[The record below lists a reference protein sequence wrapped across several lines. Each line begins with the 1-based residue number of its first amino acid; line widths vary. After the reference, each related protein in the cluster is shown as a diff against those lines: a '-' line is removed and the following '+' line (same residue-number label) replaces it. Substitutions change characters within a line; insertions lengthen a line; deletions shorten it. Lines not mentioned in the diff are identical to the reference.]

1 MYCYL
6 YFACMR
12 KSPAPRTPA
21 VREPVQVYLAAD
33 DSALLQRLTQE
44 TGLSKAEVL
53 RRGVRSFARDQ
64 GTASPMLQFIES
76 GDAHGW
82 PRAAAVD
89 HDAVLAESY
98 ATPSKRRRK

>member
-1 MYCYL
+1 MP
-6 YFACMR
+6 
-12 KSPAPRTPA
+12 KNPRT

-33 DSALLQRLTQE
+33 DSALLHRRTQE

-64 GTASPMLQFIES
+64 GTASPMLQFIEL

-98 ATPSKRRRK
+98 RPVARKRR